1 MKQAQTLLIGA
12 TLLGSALAA
21 GAGLAQTAP
30 AETQPPP
37 SQTQTQDQDDDDR
50 QDVGEQNP
58 SQQEETEQ
66 EGGIGDG
73 EEKGDSGELNEAEE
87 ADDAPDGGVPAAL
100 SGSALSGYGKVS
112 LQDAVSAAQAE
123 LGTRN
128 APFEATLERVGGVLT
143 WALDFINPPAQVVL
157 DANSGA
163 VVGRHALETVPDADA
178 DLTSYGQLSL
188 AAAVG
193 AAQKAHGNPAAV
205 TEVAL
210 EKDPHNGNVLTWRVD
225 IGGTL
230 VVLDAGSGQVLA
242 TGPLN

>member
-12 TLLGSALAA
+12 TLLGSALA
-21 GAGLAQTAP
+21 QTAP
-30 AETQPPP
+30 AKTQPPP
-37 SQTQTQDQDDDDR
+37 LQIQTQDQDDDDR
-50 QDVGEQNP
+50 QDVGKQNM
-58 SQQEETEQ
+58 SQEETEQ
-66 EGGIGDG
+66 EGGIGEG

-100 SGSALSGYGKVS
+100 SGYGKVS
-112 LQDAVSAAQAE
+112 LQEAVSAAQAE
-123 LGTRN
+123 LGTHN

-143 WALDFINPPAQVVL
+143 WALDFINPPAQIVL

-178 DLTSYGQLSL
+178 ALTSYGQLSL

-193 AAQKAHGNPAAV
+193 AAQKAHGNPAVV

-230 VVLDAGSGQVLA
+230 VVLDAGSGKVLA